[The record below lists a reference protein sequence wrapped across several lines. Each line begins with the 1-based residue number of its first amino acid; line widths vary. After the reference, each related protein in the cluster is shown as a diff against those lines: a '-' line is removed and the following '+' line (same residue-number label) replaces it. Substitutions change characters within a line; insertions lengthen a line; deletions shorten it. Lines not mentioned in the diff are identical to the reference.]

1 MEHFL
6 SDPYIKVLKNHQIG
20 FYPFKIPQKILRYY
34 QNKDIQLAMT
44 NMGTIWVL
52 ATVVNYIV
60 LGKQINYAF
69 YPKIIRL
76 ELDTI

>member
-1 MEHFL
+1 
-6 SDPYIKVLKNHQIG
+6 
-20 FYPFKIPQKILRYY
+20 
-34 QNKDIQLAMT
+34 MT

-69 YPKIIRL
+69 YPKNIRL